1 MQLGLALSVATTVFR
16 AYLNDQSMDH
26 LGAALR
32 RGGIKDL
39 LVFLPANKRD
49 PKALEEHFKKEGLPQ
64 VADWFAKR
72 QYAAA
77 KDAIV
82 KTLKELCEDESR
94 SNDEVRQVFIAYV
107 FFLTCLSLSSIY
119 SSLLPDHRRAED
131 EPRRTANPACGLCWL
146 HLARPYVCY

>member
-1 MQLGLALSVATTVFR
+1 MSVATTVFR
-16 AYLNDQSMDH
+16 AYLIDQSMDH

-49 PKALEEHFKKEGLPQ
+49 PKALEEHLKKEGLPQ

-72 QYAAA
+72 QYAVA
-77 KDAIV
+77 KDSIV

-94 SNDEVRQVFIAYV
+94 SNDEVRQYSIACLYP
-107 FFLTCLSLSSIY
+107 LTCYSLSSLSQFRNFCSPSR
-119 SSLLPDHRRAED
+119 SSTR
-131 EPRRTANPACGLCWL
+131 
-146 HLARPYVCY
+146 